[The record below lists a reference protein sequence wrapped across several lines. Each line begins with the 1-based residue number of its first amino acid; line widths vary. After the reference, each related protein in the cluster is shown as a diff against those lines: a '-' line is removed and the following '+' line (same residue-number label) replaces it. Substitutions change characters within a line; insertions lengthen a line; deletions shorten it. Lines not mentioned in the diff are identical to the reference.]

1 MLEQFSFWMKNNTN
15 LAASSIYKYTHSLKI
30 VSDEMYRKKV
40 IPKELIVMSAY
51 EADIFL
57 PVIFS
62 DNYFISKDSRG
73 RRMYSN
79 ALKHFRAF
87 LTENNELNDNK
98 AKAEELIENY
108 NSISETERLSIIN
121 SRIGQG
127 IFKEKLLIKYNYS
140 CIITGIT
147 TKELLLAS
155 HIKPWAVSKNEER
168 LSSENGLL
176 LSPAYDKLFDRGL
189 ISFCD
194 NGKILISSHI
204 DKKDLA
210 TLKLEKND
218 IYDLKVT
225 LELKRNLEYHRD
237 MLFIR

>member
-1 MLEQFSFWMKNNTN
+1 MRNNTN
-15 LAASSIYKYTHSLKI
+15 LAASSIYKYTHSVKI

-40 IPKELIVMSAY
+40 IPKGLIIMSAY
-51 EADIFL
+51 EIDIFL
-57 PVIFS
+57 PAIFS
-62 DNYFISKDSRG
+62 DNYFKSKDSRG

-87 LTENNELNDNK
+87 LMETEKLQDTKYKTAELV
-98 AKAEELIENY
+98 ENY
-108 NSISETERLSIIN
+108 DSIPETERISIIN

-127 IFKEKLLIKYNYS
+127 VFKEKLLIKYNYS

-168 LSSENGLL
+168 LSSENGLI

-189 ISFCD
+189 ISFYD

-210 TLKLEKND
+210 TLNLSKND
-218 IYDLKVT
+218 IYDLKAT